1 MRSRLSQEGRLWA
14 AALVLAL
21 AYFALAATGHLVL
34 GRLLAWGALAGVV
47 LTVLGLA
54 AAGVAVWAFRQ
65 RLNLRQIVAVALAA
79 GLFLWIA
86 ASLRIVQERLH
97 LVQYAVLAGVLNA
110 ALREHSSPVGGAP
123 DSHRPD
129 WHRPELWPALGAVL
143 LTAAV
148 GWADEGLQGLMPHRY
163 YDLRDVGLNAVG
175 GLILVGGLV
184 AVRRLA
190 RPPRT

>member
-1 MRSRLSQEGRLWA
+1 MWSRLSREGRLWA
-14 AALVLAL
+14 AAGVLTL

-34 GRLLAWGALAGVV
+34 DRLLAWGALAGIVV
-47 LTVLGLA
+47 VVLGLA
-54 AAGVAVWAFRQ
+54 GAGVAVWALRQ
-65 RLNLRQIVAVALAA
+65 RLNLRQTVVVALAA

-110 ALREHSSPVGGAP
+110 ALRERAAPAGSSPG
-123 DSHRPD
+123 RP
-129 WHRPELWPALGAVL
+129 RQELWPGLGAVL

-148 GWADEGLQGLMPHRY
+148 GWADEGIQGLMPRRY
-163 YDLRDVGLNAVG
+163 YDLRDVGLNAIG
-175 GLILVGGLV
+175 GLILVGCLV
-184 AVRRLA
+184 TVRRLA